1 MLGMT
6 QSFAQSQD
14 SVRSDDTNNQED
26 VAELSTINIRGQQDT
41 GPKISTDKLL
51 KVPGSGGDPLKAIE
65 ALPGVVMGGFGPF
78 SIPAIRGSSPEDNI
92 YITDFVP
99 VGYVFHN
106 DGGSTYN
113 SNLVEEF
120 QLKAGA
126 WGPEY
131 NDALGAVINTHL
143 RDPYQEE
150 LTTTLDVS
158 LLRAGAMIEGAI
170 DDDSAFYASYRESLL
185 QFYIDNFVDE
195 DEIKFTEVPKNR
207 DYQLKYHWRI
217 DDRSNFRA
225 IATGAHDSVALEF
238 GPESEDLQH
247 EPDLAGGL
255 DADTYYHNQAF
266 LYDTVFDN
274 GTSSIISFSHKE
286 ESGDFNAGTLIDI
299 TSTNFEY
306 RLKNYYQTPLNNGDT
321 LRYGFDNSSTEIK
334 YEVTGK
340 DTPCNDEFQICA
352 PISTGNDFTTN
363 DSLTINSNYAFTA
376 YDWLATPFLEISFGL
391 GTSYNDFTEENTF
404 QPRLDSRY
412 ELNDSWTLTGAIGK
426 HHQFHRN
433 FRFIDKDVGNPDL
446 KMPNSDHYVVG
457 FEYQLDDSISA
468 KLEVYYKDL
477 HDLTISNPEYDESDD
492 IKKDEVKYVNEA
504 SGQAYGL
511 ELLINKS
518 LTDKWYGW
526 LSVAYS
532 KTKRTNDLT
541 GEDFNYELDRPWII
555 NLVTS
560 YEYSP
565 ITTIGWKWRYQSGS
579 LITPVDSSN
588 PSTALYECPG
598 DNGGVIYVE
607 TQCDNTKQ
615 PYLYAP
621 NYLDKNSERL
631 PASHSLDFRVD
642 FTPEQ
647 DTSYYFEMLNVYNQR
662 NVTDYKYNEDYSERE
677 KINDLPT
684 IFNFGVQLI
693 Y

>member
-1 MLGMT
+1 MHRSGFFILCMLSMT
-6 QSFAQSQD
+6 QSFAQPQD
-14 SVRSDDTNNQED
+14 STLSKEEPLQED
-26 VAELSTINIRGQQDT
+26 VAELSTISIRGQQDT
-41 GPKISTDKLL
+41 GPRISTDKLL
-51 KVPGSGGDPLKAIE
+51 KVPGAGGDPLKAIG

-299 TSTNFEY
+299 TSTNF
-306 RLKNYYQTPLNNGDT
+306 
-321 LRYGFDNSSTEIK
+321 
-334 YEVTGK
+334 
-340 DTPCNDEFQICA
+340 
-352 PISTGNDFTTN
+352 
-363 DSLTINSNYAFTA
+363 
-376 YDWLATPFLEISFGL
+376 
-391 GTSYNDFTEENTF
+391 
-404 QPRLDSRY
+404 
-412 ELNDSWTLTGAIGK
+412 
-426 HHQFHRN
+426 
-433 FRFIDKDVGNPDL
+433 
-446 KMPNSDHYVVG
+446 
-457 FEYQLDDSISA
+457 
-468 KLEVYYKDL
+468 
-477 HDLTISNPEYDESDD
+477 
-492 IKKDEVKYVNEA
+492 
-504 SGQAYGL
+504 
-511 ELLINKS
+511 
-518 LTDKWYGW
+518 
-526 LSVAYS
+526 
-532 KTKRTNDLT
+532 
-541 GEDFNYELDRPWII
+541 
-555 NLVTS
+555 
-560 YEYSP
+560 
-565 ITTIGWKWRYQSGS
+565 
-579 LITPVDSSN
+579 
-588 PSTALYECPG
+588 
-598 DNGGVIYVE
+598 
-607 TQCDNTKQ
+607 
-615 PYLYAP
+615 
-621 NYLDKNSERL
+621 
-631 PASHSLDFRVD
+631 
-642 FTPEQ
+642 
-647 DTSYYFEMLNVYNQR
+647 
-662 NVTDYKYNEDYSERE
+662 
-677 KINDLPT
+677 
-684 IFNFGVQLI
+684 
-693 Y
+693 